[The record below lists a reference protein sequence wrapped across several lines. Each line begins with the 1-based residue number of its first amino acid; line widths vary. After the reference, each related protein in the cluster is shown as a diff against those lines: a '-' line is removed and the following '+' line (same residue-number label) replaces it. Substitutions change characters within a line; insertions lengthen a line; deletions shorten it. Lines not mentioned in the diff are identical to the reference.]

1 MFQKLEALCS
11 CDRGL
16 AAMVKDELTPVKL
29 TKHSLGRALRA
40 KLKHTSG
47 RGDLKI
53 SEAPT
58 VANDELPNLPIEERA
73 GYPLV
78 FPKGSVDPKNWK
90 TPNGVAI
97 EVDFTRPAWLPDSW
111 GTGVK
116 MTKATAASKTGKG
129 GTLPVMISPD
139 GKVFYHRPPAEKH
152 WGKPFTLEDGKGGR
166 LRLAK
171 LQARQAVQL
180 MCKHASSGDGL
191 SGDERLFN
199 LLSAEERNCLP
210 SIEDFHFGV
219 VSARRANK
227 FDGVKDIFM
236 VQTQCIEAGVTPT
249 WYVDEESL
257 QDYQSLG
264 LDAVVGGKLTPA
276 RNKIL
281 IDANAKGKI
290 CVELSD
296 DISAWEYREG
306 KQAAVRTDDAMNAAH
321 AAAER
326 IIMSPVAA
334 ARFMVAKMRAAP
346 GKKKPKLAGVYMLGS
361 CARTFAGEPFSQLAF
376 CIGDF
381 FVVDVGSEVRFD
393 ENMKLKE
400 DYDFTCAHIKEHGSV
415 LRCNRMTLTVKH
427 YSNSGGAVTNR
438 DSKGMEE
445 QRNIA
450 ILNEKWPGCFRPN
463 PKRANEVILK
473 WKDAPV
479 NDTDDA
485 DDDVD
490 EAEITPMKA
499 TKALTVKKASV
510 KKAKASDVKAAAPR
524 KRRPVATPQQASEPA
539 ASADP
544 EQDPEAAPSA
554 TNAATAAGTKK
565 TKTTKASTAKASA
578 TKASATK
585 ASAAKVKK
593 VTVKSKQAP
602 TVKKSNVAS
611 AKAANLPA
619 PNMTLASTTSEA
631 SVEYIRSRCKQIS
644 GQTVESVLGKLQYTN
659 AAGKQKVYSVQDLRY
674 DLMRGFLV
682 AKGGA

>member
-1 MFQKLEALCS
+1 MGKVIKQIKKKEVDRAKRVTKGSLRLALI
-11 CDRGL
+11 
-16 AAMVKDELTPVKL
+16 
-29 TKHSLGRALRA
+29 A
-40 KLKHTSG
+40 KLKNSG
-47 RGDLKI
+47 GRSDI
-53 SEAPT
+53 NFREAPT
-58 VANDELPNLPIEERA
+58 VAEDHLQNVKLEDRA
-73 GYPLV
+73 GYPLS
-78 FPKGSVDPKNWK
+78 FPKGSVNPKNWI
-90 TPNGVAI
+90 TTNGVKV
-97 EVDFTRPAWLPDSW
+97 EVDFSRPSWLPDEW
-111 GTGVK
+111 GQGVK
-116 MTKATAASKTGKG
+116 TTIATSHSTGGSG
-129 GTLPVMISPD
+129 GTYTVLVSPD
-139 GKVFYHRPPAEKH
+139 GKIFYHRPPAEEYD
-152 WGKPFTLEDGKGGR
+152 GKPFSDERGFGGQI
-166 LRLAK
+166 RLAR
-171 LQARQAVQL
+171 LQSQQAVHLVRMQI
-180 MCKHASSGDGL
+180 KEVSKSSGSLLDK
-191 SGDERLFN
+191 DEALFK
-199 LLSAEERNCLP
+199 LLSPAERKCLP
-210 SIEDFHFGV
+210 RKEDLHFCV
-219 VSARRANK
+219 VSARRATDFN
-227 FDGVKDIFM
+227 GVKDIFM
-236 VQTQCIEAGVTPT
+236 VESQCREAGVQPT
-249 WYVDEESL
+249 WYVDQESL
-257 QDYQSLG
+257 KDYKKLN
-264 LDAVVGGKLTPA
+264 LNAVVGGKLTAA
-276 RNKIL
+276 RNKCL
-281 IDANAKGKI
+281 KDANAKGKI
-290 CVELSD
+290 CVQCSD
-296 DISAWEYREG
+296 DISAWEYRDG
-306 KQAAVRTDDAMNAAH
+306 KAATVRTDDAMNAAH
-321 AAAER
+321 AAAKR
-326 IIMSPVAA
+326 VIVSPVAA
-334 ARFMVAKMRAAP
+334 ARFMVAKMRGVPEA
-346 GKKKPKLAGVYMLGS
+346 KKPKLAGVYMLGS